1 MTLTVP
7 VAEEP
12 ELSVVMVTRGA
23 WPLIERAV
31 AALIEHTE
39 RAFELIVVDNAS
51 DEATRAQLNQLQNVG
66 LIANEQN
73 RGFGPA
79 SNQGAERA
87 RGRYLVLLNSDAFV
101 HPGWADALLEA
112 LARPAVGAAVPR
124 VLNPDGSLQE
134 AGALLA
140 RDGTVLLYG
149 EGDDPDLGCYRF
161 ARRVDYGSAVCMA
174 TRLPTF
180 RELDGFDEAYA
191 PAYYEDSDL
200 CMRLATLGMTVMY
213 EPRARVTHVR
223 YGSAG
228 ADAAAKLSE
237 RNRRLFAARWTSRLE
252 GRPPTFTGAS
262 EQAAIASRDA
272 CARPRLLVCSGDD
285 PPTLEPLAGAVIAG
299 WPRARLT
306 WWTDGGPASFDRER
320 WLASGV
326 EVLDGG
332 DARWL
337 SARRFHYD
345 VVIGTRGLAE
355 GRLKAVD
362 STQPQAPVLLADQL
376 GERPATPSRL
386 ITALARSGIA
396 PEG

>member
-1 MTLTVP
+1 M
-7 VAEEP
+7 
-12 ELSVVMVTRGA
+12 
-23 WPLIERAV
+23 
-31 AALIEHTE
+31 
-39 RAFELIVVDNAS
+39 
-51 DEATRAQLNQLQNVG
+51 
-66 LIANEQN
+66 
-73 RGFGPA
+73 
-79 SNQGAERA
+79 
-87 RGRYLVLLNSDAFV
+87 
-101 HPGWADALLEA
+101 
-112 LARPAVGAAVPR
+112 
-124 VLNPDGSLQE
+124 
-134 AGALLA
+134 
-140 RDGTVLLYG
+140 
-149 EGDDPDLGCYRF
+149 
-161 ARRVDYGSAVCMA
+161 
-174 TRLPTF
+174 
-180 RELDGFDEAYA
+180 
-191 PAYYEDSDL
+191 
-200 CMRLATLGMTVMY
+200 
-213 EPRARVTHVR
+213 R

-285 PPTLEPLAGAVIAG
+285 PPTLEPLAGALIAG